1 MRVTRIDTVR
11 TEEFPNLIHVLV
23 HTDEG
28 LTGLGET
35 FFFADAVEAHIH
47 DVVAEYLLGED
58 PVSIER
64 HAAALRGYVGAAASG
79 AEMRAA
85 SAVDIALWDL
95 RGKMLD
101 QPLYDLLGGRSRDR
115 IRTYNTCAGERYIR
129 GRSAQAVQNWGL
141 HDGGSGGRHEDL
153 DAFLHH
159 PDELARSLL
168 DAGTTG
174 MKIWPFD
181 PYAEATNGHD
191 ISGAELDRALEPIR
205 RIRAAVAREMDV
217 MIELHALWDVPAA
230 GRIVAAL
237 DEFDP
242 FWIEDPVR
250 VTSAD
255 ALAEVQRATH
265 TPIAA
270 GETLTGLPDF
280 RDMMVRDGARIVIFD
295 VGWVGGITTARK
307 VAALAESYERPVA
320 PHDCTGPVVYSAATH
335 LSLHL
340 PNAILQESVR
350 AFWGGWYT
358 DLVTALP
365 VIERGMVSAPPG
377 PGLGLELRPDVFERG
392 DVHIRSTTEEERRVT
407 GAGRVMEKDR
417 R

>member
-11 TEEFPNLIHVLV
+11 TDEFPNLVHVLV

-35 FFFADAVEAHIH
+35 FFFAEAVEAHIH
-47 DVVAEYLLGED
+47 DVVAAYLLGQD
-58 PVSIER
+58 PGLIER
-64 HAAALRGYVGAAASG
+64 HATALRGYVGAAASG

-85 SAVDIALWDL
+85 SAVDLALWDL

-101 QPLYDLLGGRSRDR
+101 QPLHDLLGGRCREQ

-129 GRSAQAVQNWGL
+129 ERSAQSVANWGL
-141 HDGGSGGRHEDL
+141 NDDRSNGRHEDL
-153 DAFLHH
+153 DAFLNH
-159 PDELARSLL
+159 PEDLARSLL

-181 PYAEATNGHD
+181 PYAEATLGHD
-191 ISGAELDRALEPIR
+191 LSSAELERALDPIR
-205 RIRAAVAREMDV
+205 RIREAVGRKMDV

-280 RDMMVRDGARIVIFD
+280 RDLLVRDGARIVIFD

-320 PHDCTGPVVYSAATH
+320 PHDCTGPVVYAAATH
-335 LSLHL
+335 MSLHL

-350 AFWGGWYT
+350 AFWDGWYRE
-358 DLVTALP
+358 LVTALP

-377 PGLGLELRPDVFERG
+377 PGLGLDLRPEVFERD
-392 DVHIRSTTEEERRVT
+392 DVHIRTSKEEKRVT
-407 GAGRVMEKDR
+407 GPGAAR
-417 R
+417 RENGQ